1 MNKDENK
8 DKYASYFEEEQ
19 TTSNSKSKICN
30 QKNEGQSSSNNK
42 PITKSIVI
50 SKEFYNYK
58 IPFSKPRKNSSE
70 NFEKPNQPSVHRKI
84 IKDVQDLQELD
95 LEQLYFQPYSNLK
108 YAGDKSD
115 KSIEHFESID
125 DLLDKYDDEEY
136 EIVGM
141 NEIQQYLG
149 KTDKDPRLE
158 QIERGSPDEQISYLE
173 KQFEVEKEN
182 YEILY
187 KLIYLYRTH
196 GHKEKL
202 KQMREYTFNL
212 FPFGDDMWK
221 EWINDELKE
230 FSQDDFDKKYLLI
243 QTHFERAI
251 KDFYCKNTK
260 EFLFIKLFIFLDFK
274 ICKKFMKF
282 LINLRKEIDSKNNQL
297 IENYDYDKFHELS
310 IENIRK
316 RFEQYLEIW
325 GLDFNLSTGLW
336 DLYISFEN
344 TNLEKFKKEKDEQN
358 VNLTINLIR
367 SIYRRRLS
375 FPHID
380 LDIVWREYKNLETSI
395 DELQKVEIKF
405 HEVKISN

>member
-19 TTSNSKSKICN
+19 TTSNSKSKICK
-30 QKNEGQSSSNNK
+30 QIYEGQSSSNNK
-42 PITKSIVI
+42 SITKSIDS
-50 SKEFYNYK
+50 SKEAYNYK

-70 NFEKPNQPSVHRKI
+70 IFEKPNQPSVHRKI

-95 LEQLYFQPYSNLK
+95 LEQLYSQPYSNLK

-141 NEIQQYLG
+141 NQIQQYLG
-149 KTDKDPRLE
+149 KTEKDPMLDE
-158 QIERGSPDEQISYLE
+158 IERGTPDEQISYLE
-173 KQFEVEKEN
+173 KQFELEKEN

-202 KQMREYTFNL
+202 KQMREYTLNL

-251 KDFYCKNTK
+251 KDFYCKNSK
-260 EFLFIKLFIFLDFK
+260 EFLFIKKLKIF
-274 ICKKFMKF
+274 
-282 LINLRKEIDSKNNQL
+282 
-297 IENYDYDKFHELS
+297 
-310 IENIRK
+310 
-316 RFEQYLEIW
+316 RF
-325 GLDFNLSTGLW
+325 
-336 DLYISFEN
+336 
-344 TNLEKFKKEKDEQN
+344 QN
-358 VNLTINLIR
+358 
-367 SIYRRRLS
+367 
-375 FPHID
+375 
-380 LDIVWREYKNLETSI
+380 
-395 DELQKVEIKF
+395 LQKI
-405 HEVKISN
+405 H